1 MTGSNICWY
10 SGVCDLY
17 SDNCTDACIRYKEM
31 RYLVDNSNIPENRQ
45 VPQSLSSP
53 KCDYEAFCRL
63 ADIKNNIAE
72 FVADGKNLYIT
83 SENTGNGKTSWA
95 IKLMLRYFDIMW
107 AGNGFQERGIFIH
120 VPTFLLKCKDF
131 GTKDSDFE
139 RIKELLP
146 NVDLVIW
153 DDIAS
158 TELSAYDYS
167 QMLMYLDVRI
177 SNNKSNIFTGNI
189 TSRDNLQKAL
199 AGKLTS
205 RIWSNNTEII
215 TFKGGDRR

>member
-1 MTGSNICWY
+1 MFNSDCWY
-10 SGVCDLY
+10 NKVCDSY
-17 SDNCTDACIRYKEM
+17 SDNCIDSCIRYKEM

-45 VPQSLSSP
+45 VPQSLSAP
-53 KCDYEAFCRL
+53 NCDYEAFCRL
-63 ADIKNNIAE
+63 AEIKDDITE
-72 FVADGKNLYIT
+72 FVAEGKNLYIT
-83 SENTGNGKTSWA
+83 SESTGNGKTSWA
-95 IKLMLRYFDIMW
+95 IKLILKYFDMMW
-107 AGNGFQERGIFIH
+107 AGNGFKERGLFIH

-131 GTKDSDFE
+131 STKDSDFE